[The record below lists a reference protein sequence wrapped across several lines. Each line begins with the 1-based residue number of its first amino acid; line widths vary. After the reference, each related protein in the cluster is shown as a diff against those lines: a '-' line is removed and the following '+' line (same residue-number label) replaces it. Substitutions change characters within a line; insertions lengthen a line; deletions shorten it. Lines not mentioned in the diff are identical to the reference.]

1 MLSRAVPLSSSPGFP
16 SRSEMVRALFYA
28 FDAASPGIAS
38 SEQPVSSSALQV
50 FRRPFMLGAVSVPL
64 LFRLDAMLSV

>member
-1 MLSRAVPLSSSPGFP
+1 
-16 SRSEMVRALFYA
+16 MVRALFYA